1 MKIKGVKETQN
12 QLDAYKNKIPKAILN
27 ALNKVVDIGYNT
39 AKDTLK
45 LQTTLKN
52 TAMNLLKK

>member
-1 MKIKGVKETQN
+1 MKIKGVKEAQN
-12 QLDAYKNKIPKAILN
+12 QLNAYNKIPKAILN

-45 LQTTLKN
+45 ATDHAQKIRR
-52 TAMNLLKK
+52 